1 MMMAHSVNYLSV
13 LIAAAAAWLFG
24 GVYYTALGKYWMAA
38 QGKTMEQCQA
48 DYAGKSGAAK
58 AAPFIVVFVGELIMA
73 WATYGILFHLGM
85 FTLRAG
91 AISGAALWLGFVL
104 PTIAG
109 NYAFSAKKPML
120 IVIDSAAWLGAMV
133 IIGAIVGWMGK

>member
-1 MMMAHSVNYLSV
+1 MAFVTVNWLSI
-13 LIAAAAAWLFG
+13 LIAAVAAWLFG

-48 DYAGKSGAAK
+48 EYAGKSGAAK
-58 AAPFIVVFVGELIMA
+58 AEPVIGVFVGELIMA
-73 WATYGILFHLGM
+73 WAMYGVLFHMGM
-85 FTLRAG
+85 FTLRGG

-109 NYAFSAKKPML
+109 NYVFSGKKPML
-120 IVIDSAAWLGAMV
+120 IVIDSAAWLGAMDS
-133 IIGAIVGWMGK
+133 IGAIVGWLGK

>member
-1 MMMAHSVNYLSV
+1 MMGHTANYVSV
-13 LIAAAAAWLFG
+13 LLAAVAAWIFG
-24 GVYYTALGKYWMAA
+24 GVYYTSLSKYWLAA
-38 QGKTMEQCQA
+38 QGKTLEQCQA
-48 DYAGKSGAAK
+48 EQASKSGAAK

-73 WATYGILFHLGM
+73 WAMYGILFHMSM

-109 NYAFSAKKPML
+109 NYVFSGKKTML
-120 IVIDSAAWLGAMV
+120 IVIDSGAWLGAMI
-133 IIGAIVGWMGK
+133 IIGAVVGWMGQ

>member
-1 MMMAHSVNYLSV
+1 MMGHTANYVSV
-13 LIAAAAAWLFG
+13 LLAAVAAWLFG
-24 GVYYTALGKYWMAA
+24 GVYYTSLGKYWMAA

-48 DYAGKSGAAK
+48 EQASKSGAAK

-73 WATYGILFHLGM
+73 WAMYGILFHMSM

-109 NYAFSAKKPML
+109 NYVFSGKKTML
-120 IVIDSAAWLGAMV
+120 IVIDSAAWLGAMI
-133 IIGAIVGWMGK
+133 IIGAIVGWMGQ

>member
-1 MMMAHSVNYLSV
+1 MAFVTVNWLSII
-13 LIAAAAAWLFG
+13 LAAVAAWLFG
-24 GVYYTALGKYWMAA
+24 GIYYSATSKFWLAA

-48 DYAGKSGAAK
+48 EQAAKSGAAK
-58 AAPFIVVFVGELIMA
+58 AAPFIVVFIGELIMA
-73 WATYGILFHLGM
+73 WAMYGILFHLGM

-109 NYAFSAKKPML
+109 NYVFSGKKPML
-120 IVIDSAAWLGAMV
+120 VVIDSAAWLGAMV
-133 IIGAIVGWMGK
+133 IMGAIVGWMGK